1 MQNRPNNAAASQ
13 PGAIDIDRLL
23 YVLNRVVP
31 VRHRH
36 ILTRRGTVRLRF
48 LALPGGGLATLA
60 LLIGAALSPGLD
72 GSSSGAIYQHSTPMQ
87 VATAARPEPA
97 VVLTSAAASVLASDD
112 SEQALSGRLSASQK
126 RLRRSSE
133 ELDQAERIAM
143 IEPAAGIGQDRLQD
157 DVVPAPVSTSTTVS
171 ATAQE
176 DQAQERTIK
185 IGSGDTLTG
194 VLSRAGL
201 NHNEAYHVAQAF
213 RKHVDPRSLR
223 PGQVLNIRFD
233 PNEENGGGYRFAAL
247 NMALDSLR
255 TLSVARGEAEGGYSA
270 DLHEKQVH
278 RNLYLQETEV
288 ETSLFGSAAR
298 AGIPKAIVAEA
309 IRIYSWDI
317 DFQRDLRQGDR
328 LQVLYEQFETED
340 GDRVKTGNILYARL
354 NIGGRDVPIYR
365 YEMKDGRVDYFQS
378 NGRSIRKALMSTP
391 VDGARMS
398 SGYGMRRHPIQGYNR
413 MHKGIDFAAPTG
425 TPIYAAGDGVI
436 ERIGRNGGYGNYI
449 RIRHNSQLHTAYA
462 HMSRF
467 ASGMGS
473 GKRVRQGEVIGYV
486 GSTGNSTGP
495 HLHYEVLVNGAHVNP
510 RGMNLPTGEILEG
523 EHLRLFQAH
532 ARQVDRDLNSRRS
545 IKTAQSS
552 SAAAAAGDRRTAGG
566 ALN

>member
-1 MQNRPNNAAASQ
+1 MRNRPSNAAASQ

-48 LALPGGGLATLA
+48 VALPGGGLATLA
-60 LLIGAALSPGLD
+60 LLIGAALSPGLN
-72 GSSSGAIYQHSTPMQ
+72 GASSNAAYQHSAPMQ
-87 VATAARPEPA
+87 VAATVRPDPVVASAPA
-97 VVLTSAAASVLASDD
+97 PDD
-112 SEQALSGRLSASQK
+112 VEQAMAGRLSASQK

-133 ELDQAERIAM
+133 ELDQAERVAM

-157 DVVPAPVSTSTTVS
+157 DAVLAVAPAIV
-171 ATAQE
+171 E
-176 DQAQERTIK
+176 DTAQERTIK

-201 NHNEAYHVAQAF
+201 NHNEAYQVAQAF
-213 RKHVDPRSLR
+213 RQHVDPRSLR

-255 TLSVARGEAEGGYSA
+255 TLSVARGEAEGGYRA
-270 DLHEKQVH
+270 DLQEKQVH
-278 RNLYLQETEV
+278 RTLYLQETEV

-298 AGIPKAIVAEA
+298 AGIPKAVVAEA

-365 YEMKDGRVDYFQS
+365 YEMKDGRVDYFQP

-449 RIRHNSQLHTAYA
+449 RIRHNGQLHTAYA

-467 ASGMGS
+467 ANGMGS

-532 ARQVDRDLNSRRS
+532 ARQMDRDLSSRRS
-545 IKTAQSS
+545 IKTAQS
-552 SAAAAAGDRRTAGG
+552 AAPSGERRTAGA